1 MGFDFQPQNTARQ
14 AGQQS
19 YETEPEYILRAQ
31 GNRILRL
38 TENK

>member
-1 MGFDFQPQNTARQ
+1 MELDFQPQNRPGQ

-31 GNRILRL
+31 GHRGFRL
-38 TENK
+38 TGNK